1 MNEIEVYV
9 DDSYVGRKTYKEVEE
24 LRGHI
29 IALNNFIKDSVYAD
43 HIIMC
48 IKKVDGLQI
57 TEFRG
62 YTGYFCSDFEYE
74 RLVKKNGE
82 NYLYDT
88 LHINKVRTTV
98 RI

>member
-24 LRGHI
+24 LRG
-29 IALNNFIKDSVYAD
+29 

-62 YTGYFCSDFEYE
+62 YTGYFCSDFEYG

-88 LHINKVRTTV
+88 LHINRVKTTV